1 MSIDE
6 DDERRRR
13 GRRCDVRHS
22 CADFGRSEE
31 TPPFPALP
39 LLLNSYRRRRAHHNP
54 PRPVMPETKKAAD
67 ATACSLSDLNEETL
81 EHVASFLPPPSVFN
95 LLLAS
100 KKSFWGAP
108 APATGPGPSSRA
120 SLALTPFARRLI
132 QSALKRHLEGVVRAV
147 TTRHSPHDDECPA
160 FELDDVFPDVE
171 DFDFLEDSATPQVLI
186 SGSLAVQAALGKDG
200 KERDWN
206 YADFDIFCTAKAAPF
221 VRKRLFERCGL
232 ICTGLMSSYG
242 VTSFDMDVDDPL
254 QGMKINSQRS
264 DRLLLS
270 HVERYAPRPTKGDT
284 SEPMRRYIS
293 PWDSDENALKY
304 DSDEYYE
311 QVKKWG
317 AETVEEAEYKL
328 QAENLDFSPLGF
340 PRGDTFLYDYN
351 LDDYSFVQ
359 LIIGIPG
366 RVADARTLLREF
378 DLEICK
384 CSYDGRTFRVPAPV
398 QTFASRST
406 VDPARQYLV
415 DDFMRKRAKHA
426 PNVNEVSPG
435 CFDSNPAMKKAI
447 AKMTKKGW
455 KGIGMRPYVEHERDD
470 KDMHIHSILADR
482 REFLDRYEFLAKIVA
497 RLRKYARR
505 GVEIIDPPHDVVDS
519 DVVVPEVQYM

>member
-1 MSIDE
+1 
-6 DDERRRR
+6 
-13 GRRCDVRHS
+13 
-22 CADFGRSEE
+22 
-31 TPPFPALP
+31 
-39 LLLNSYRRRRAHHNP
+39 
-54 PRPVMPETKKAAD
+54 MPETKKAAD

-147 TTRHSPHDDECPA
+147 TTRHSPHDDKRPA

-186 SGSLAVQAALGKDG
+186 SGSLAVQAAFGKDG
-200 KERDWN
+200 EDDDWRS
-206 YADFDIFCTAKAAPF
+206 ADIDIFCTAKAAPF

-232 ICTGLMSSYG
+232 ICTGLMNSYG
-242 VTSFDMDVDDPL
+242 ASLAQDIADPL
-254 QGMKINSQRS
+254 QGIGMSGGRS
-264 DRLLLS
+264 LLS
-270 HVERYAPRPTKGDT
+270 HVECYAPRPTEGETYVYGLT
-284 SEPMRRYIS
+284 SS
-293 PWDSDENALKY
+293 SDENASPVVRTKY

-317 AETVEEAEYKL
+317 AETMESAL
-328 QAENLDFSPLGF
+328 HPLHRFSPLGF
-340 PRGDTFLYDYN
+340 PPGNTFLYDFDLAN
-351 LDDYSFVQ
+351 KSPEFVQ

-366 RVADARTLLREF
+366 RVADARDLLREF

-406 VDPARQYLV
+406 VDPARRYLV

-426 PNVNEVSPG
+426 PNVDDVS
-435 CFDSNPAMKKAI
+435 CLDSNPAMEKAI

-455 KGIGMRPYVEHERDD
+455 KGIGMRPYVERERDD
-470 KDMHIHSILADR
+470 FDIFD

-519 DVVVPEVQYM
+519 DVVLPEVQYR

>member
-95 LLLAS
+95 LLLAW

-120 SLALTPFARRLI
+120 SLALTPFARRVI

-147 TTRHSPHDDECPA
+147 TTRYSPHDDKRPA

-200 KERDWN
+200 EERYWRH
-206 YADFDIFCTAKAAPF
+206 ADVDIFCTAEAAPF

-232 ICTGLMSSYG
+232 ICTGLMNSYG
-242 VTSFDMDVDDPL
+242 ASLDEDVADPL
-254 QGMKINSQRS
+254 QGNMTRS
-264 DRLLLS
+264 RRGGRLLLS

-284 SEPMRRYIS
+284 FGTFES
-293 PWDSDENALKY
+293 DDENALTY

-317 AETVEEAEYKL
+317 AETIESALSGEHFA
-328 QAENLDFSPLGF
+328 FSPLGF
-340 PRGDTFLYDYN
+340 PPGDTFLYDYS
-351 LDDYSFVQ
+351 LDNSFVQ
-359 LIIGIPG
+359 LIIGLPG
-366 RVADARTLLREF
+366 RVADARDLLREF

-406 VDPARQYLV
+406 VDPARRYLV

-426 PNVNEVSPG
+426 PNVDEIS
-435 CFDSNPAMKKAI
+435 CLDSDPAMEKAI

-455 KGIGMRPYVEHERDD
+455 KGIGMRPYVECERDD
-470 KDMHIHSILADR
+470 FDIVDR
-482 REFLDRYEFLAKIVA
+482 DFLDRYEFLAKIVA

-505 GVEIIDPPHDVVDS
+505 GVAIIDPPHDVVDS
-519 DVVVPEVQYM
+519 DVVVPAVMYR

>member
-39 LLLNSYRRRRAHHNP
+39 LLLNSYRRRRVHHNP

-95 LLLAS
+95 LLLAW

-147 TTRHSPHDDECPA
+147 TTRHSPHDDKRPA

-200 KERDWN
+200 EERDWSR
-206 YADFDIFCTAKAAPF
+206 ADVDIFCTGEAAPF

-232 ICTGLMSSYG
+232 ICTGLMNSYG
-242 VTSFDMDVDDPL
+242 ASLDRDVADPL
-254 QGMKINSQRS
+254 QGNMMRSQRS
-264 DRLLLS
+264 DRVLLS
-270 HVERYAPRPTKGDT
+270 HVESYAARQTKGDT
-284 SEPMRRYIS
+284 CGGFES
-293 PWDSDENALKY
+293 DDENALKY

-317 AETVEEAEYKL
+317 AETMESGEHFA
-328 QAENLDFSPLGF
+328 FSPLGF
-340 PRGDTFLYDYN
+340 PPGDTFLYDYS
-351 LDDYSFVQ
+351 LDRYSFVQ
-359 LIIGIPG
+359 LIIGLPG

-384 CSYDGRTFRVPAPV
+384 CSYDGRTFRVPVPV

-406 VDPARQYLV
+406 VDPARRYLV
-415 DDFMRKRAKHA
+415 DDFMRKRANHA
-426 PNVNEVSPG
+426 PNVDDFFS
-435 CFDSNPAMKKAI
+435 CLDIDPAMKKAI

-455 KGIGMRPYVEHERDD
+455 KGIGMRPYVERERDD
-470 KDMHIHSILADR
+470 FDIVDR
-482 REFLDRYEFLAKIVA
+482 VFLDRYEFLAKIVA

-505 GVEIIDPPHDVVDS
+505 GVAIIDPPHDVVDS
-519 DVVVPEVQYM
+519 DVVVPEVMYR

>member
-39 LLLNSYRRRRAHHNP
+39 LLLNSYRRRRVHHNP

-95 LLLAS
+95 LLLAW

-147 TTRHSPHDDECPA
+147 TTRHSPHDDKRPA

-200 KERDWN
+200 EECDWRH
-206 YADFDIFCTAKAAPF
+206 ADVDIFCTAEAAPF

-270 HVERYAPRPTKGDT
+270 HVESYAPRPTKGDT
-284 SEPMRRYIS
+284 FGGFE
-293 PWDSDENALKY
+293 SDDEDALKY

-317 AETVEEAEYKL
+317 AETVESALSGEDS
-328 QAENLDFSPLGF
+328 DFSPLGF

-351 LDDYSFVQ
+351 LDDSSFVQ

-406 VDPARQYLV
+406 VDPARRYLV

-426 PNVNEVSPG
+426 PNVNEVSPC
-435 CFDSNPAMKKAI
+435 CFDSINAEMKKAI

-482 REFLDRYEFLAKIVA
+482 RDFLDRYEFLAKIVA

-519 DVVVPEVQYM
+519 DVVVPEVQYR

>member
-1 MSIDE
+1 MCI
-6 DDERRRR
+6 R
-13 GRRCDVRHS
+13 
-22 CADFGRSEE
+22 
-31 TPPFPALP
+31 
-39 LLLNSYRRRRAHHNP
+39 
-54 PRPVMPETKKAAD
+54 
-67 ATACSLSDLNEETL
+67 
-81 EHVASFLPPPSVFN
+81 
-95 LLLAS
+95 
-100 KKSFWGAP
+100 
-108 APATGPGPSSRA
+108 
-120 SLALTPFARRLI
+120 
-132 QSALKRHLEGVVRAV
+132 
-147 TTRHSPHDDECPA
+147 
-160 FELDDVFPDVE
+160 
-171 DFDFLEDSATPQVLI
+171 DS
-186 SGSLAVQAALGKDG
+186 
-200 KERDWN
+200 
-206 YADFDIFCTAKAAPF
+206 
-221 VRKRLFERCGL
+221 
-232 ICTGLMSSYG
+232 
-242 VTSFDMDVDDPL
+242 
-254 QGMKINSQRS
+254 SQRS

-270 HVERYAPRPTKGDT
+270 HVESYAPRPTKGDT
-284 SEPMRRYIS
+284 FGGFE
-293 PWDSDENALKY
+293 SDDEDALKY

-351 LDDYSFVQ
+351 LDDSSFVQ

-366 RVADARTLLREF
+366 RVAGARTLLREF

-406 VDPARQYLV
+406 VDPARRYLV

-426 PNVNEVSPG
+426 PNVNEVSPC

-455 KGIGMRPYVEHERDD
+455 KGIGMHPYVEQRDD

>member
-67 ATACSLSDLNEETL
+67 ATACSLSDLNEKTL

-100 KKSFWGAP
+100 KESFWGAP
-108 APATGPGPSSRA
+108 APATGPSPSSRA

-147 TTRHSPHDDECPA
+147 TTRHSPHDDERPA

-200 KERDWN
+200 EERDWSR
-206 YADFDIFCTAKAAPF
+206 ADVDIFCTAKAAPF

-232 ICTGLMSSYG
+232 ICTGLMNSYG
-242 VTSFDMDVDDPL
+242 ASLDRDVADPL
-254 QGMKINSQRS
+254 VGMMMRS
-264 DRLLLS
+264 KRSVRLLLS
-270 HVERYAPRPTKGDT
+270 HVESYAPRPTKGDT
-284 SEPMRRYIS
+284 SEPMLYIP

-328 QAENLDFSPLGF
+328 QEENLDFSPLGF
-340 PRGDTFLYDYN
+340 PPGDTFLYDYN
-351 LDDYSFVQ
+351 LDNYSFVQ
-359 LIIGIPG
+359 LIIGLPG
-366 RVADARTLLREF
+366 RVADARDLLREF

-406 VDPARQYLV
+406 VDPARRYLV

-426 PNVNEVSPG
+426 PNVDEIS
-435 CFDSNPAMKKAI
+435 CLDSDPAMEKAI

-455 KGIGMRPYVEHERDD
+455 KGIGMHPYVERERVDFD
-470 KDMHIHSILADR
+470 IAD

-519 DVVVPEVQYM
+519 DVVVPEVMYR